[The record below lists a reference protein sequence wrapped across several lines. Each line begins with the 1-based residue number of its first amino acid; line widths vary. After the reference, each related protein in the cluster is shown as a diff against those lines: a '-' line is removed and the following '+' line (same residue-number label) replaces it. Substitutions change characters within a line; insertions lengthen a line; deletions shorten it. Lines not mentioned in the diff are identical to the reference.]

1 MLFINRPAKPDKN
14 SEELLTADK
23 QVEKYKDVLEKI
35 SKKFTQNPGIS
46 ADSNDPVARDKRCK
60 KVHEYRLA
68 QAMEESSKDLP
79 DGLLKNVLESCGTFD
94 LNLIVIQFIV

>member
-1 MLFINRPAKPDKN
+1 M
-14 SEELLTADK
+14 TADK

-46 ADSNDPVARDKRCK
+46 ADTNDAVARDKRCK

-79 DGLLKNVLESCGTFD
+79 DGLLKNVLENCGT
-94 LNLIVIQFIV
+94 LITNHCSIQLLIS